1 MKEKG
6 MNFSEAFNFVQTKR
20 DKAFPNIGFIRQL
33 KDYEKELNFQKKYDC
48 LIKIIVILIYLIFN
62 ILLIFYLN
70 ISLKFKL
77 KN

>member
-33 KDYEKELNFQKKYDC
+33 KDYEKELNF
-48 LIKIIVILIYLIFN
+48 
-62 ILLIFYLN
+62 
-70 ISLKFKL
+70 
-77 KN
+77 